1 MRVLASNFE
10 DPMLGQYSSVAN
22 AAAHVCVVHL
32 KFLAFY
38 FADETTDLA
47 SFAAMLLATAMGAG
61 FPSPLE

>member
-10 DPMLGQYSSVAN
+10 DPLLGQYSSVAN
-22 AAAHVCVVHL
+22 AAHVLCGPSQIPRYL
-32 KFLAFY
+32 FC
-38 FADETTDLA
+38 ETTDLA